1 LPLRERDQLIT
12 LANPR
17 LIVGVP
23 AEDHPERLCLSGAL
37 ESEGNVPAPL
47 PLVVSQQWKVTTSG
61 GTTGVPKLIVTTTAA
76 DIDDDAKPDYLLPKD
91 EVVLIPGPLYHTAP
105 FTITLLSILH
115 GNHLILDTR
124 FDAIRTLSL
133 IERWRPSF
141 LLLA

>member
-91 EVVLIPGPLYHTAP
+91 EVVLIPGPLYTLPRSRLHCSRSCTA
-105 FTITLLSILH
+105 TTSSSTLAS
-115 GNHLILDTR
+115 TR
-124 FDAIRTLSL
+124 SGL
-133 IERWRPSF
+133 
-141 LLLA
+141 